1 MASQQVARIA
11 DRLLAQAS
19 PAWRRF
25 PAVEGASR
33 AGSRAEWRLA
43 EMAGRLSEICGR
55 GGSAALTLAFRA
67 VLDAQR
73 QQEIAA
79 WVTGPRSCFFP
90 PDAAAA
96 GVDLDAL
103 AVARVPDAPAI
114 GRAADHL
121 ARSGA
126 FGLVVLDV
134 GSAEVPTPMLSR
146 LLGLA
151 QKHGTAILFLTEKP
165 ARAPSLS
172 SLVSLRGEASR
183 SRIKEGRAEGGGS
196 EGGRF
201 RCELHIVKDKR
212 RARAWSHAE
221 VCRGPAGL
229 R

>member
-1 MASQQVARIA
+1 
-11 DRLLAQAS
+11 
-19 PAWRRF
+19 
-25 PAVEGASR
+25 
-33 AGSRAEWRLA
+33 
-43 EMAGRLSEICGR
+43 EMSGRLSEICGR

-73 QQEIAA
+73 QGEIAA
-79 WVTGPRSCFFP
+79 WVTGLRSCFFP

-103 AVARVPDAPAI
+103 AVARVPDVTAI

-134 GSAEVPTPMLSR
+134 GSAEVPAPMMSR

-151 QKHGTAILFLTEKP
+151 QKHGTAIVFLTERP
-165 ARAPSLS
+165 AHAS
-172 SLVSLRGEASR
+172 SLGSLISLRGDATR
-183 SRIKEGRAEGGGS
+183 SRIQRE
-196 EGGRF
+196 RF